1 MKMIL
6 RLTIV
11 SLMSPLLVAAV
22 AAAQVPREPPR
33 SAPTPPGGST
43 ELARVAKGDMSG
55 VQTMRQVTV
64 RTAAE
69 WQKLWK
75 EHSPEEKMPAVD
87 FNSNMVVGI
96 FLGSKPSAGYQVE
109 ILNVRPEGS
118 DLVVEYAQKQPGR
131 GMMSAQMLTE
141 PYDLVAV
148 PKHAGP
154 VRFVAVSR

>member
-1 MKMIL
+1 MLM
-6 RLTIV
+6 RLAFV
-11 SLMSPLLVAAV
+11 CSMAPLLAAAL
-22 AAAQVPREPPR
+22 AAAQVPQKPQPP
-33 SAPTPPGGST
+33 APTPPGGAAA
-43 ELARVAKGDMSG
+43 LARIAKGDMSG
-55 VQTMRQVTV
+55 VQTTRQVTV

-75 EHSPEEKMPAVD
+75 EHSPDEKMPAVD
-87 FNSNMVVGI
+87 FNSHMVVGV

-109 ILNVRPEGS
+109 ILNVRPEGN

-131 GMMSAQMLTE
+131 GMMTAQMLTE

-154 VRFVAVSR
+154 VRFVEVSR

>member
-1 MKMIL
+1 MIM
-6 RLTIV
+6 RLGIV
-11 SLMSPLLVAAV
+11 LFTSSLLVAAL
-22 AAAQVPREPPR
+22 AAAQV
-33 SAPTPPGGST
+33 TPPGDAAA
-43 ELARVAKGDMSG
+43 LARIAKGDMSG

-75 EHSPEEKMPAVD
+75 EHSPDEKMPVVD
-87 FNSNMVVGI
+87 FNSHMVVGI

-109 ILNVRPEGS
+109 ILSVRPEGNE
-118 DLVVEYAQKQPGR
+118 LVVEYAQKQPGR

-154 VRFVAVSR
+154 VRFVAASR

>member
-1 MKMIL
+1 MIM

-11 SLMSPLLVAAV
+11 LSMAPLLVAAL
-22 AAAQVPREPPR
+22 AAAQVPGKPQPPVP
-33 SAPTPPGGST
+33 APGGGT
-43 ELARVAKGDMSG
+43 ALARVAKGDMSG
-55 VQTMRQVTV
+55 IETMRQVTV

-75 EHSPEEKMPAVD
+75 EHAPDEKLPVVD
-87 FNSNMVVGI
+87 FNANMVVGI

-109 ILNVRPEGS
+109 IVSVRPEGN
-118 DLVVEYAQKQPGR
+118 DVVVQYAQKQPGR

-154 VRFVAVSR
+154 VRFVAVTR

>member
-1 MKMIL
+1 MIV
-6 RLTIV
+6 RLGIFSTA
-11 SLMSPLLVAAV
+11 SLLLAAL
-22 AAAQVPREPPR
+22 AAAQ
-33 SAPTPPGGST
+33 ATPPGGAPA
-43 ELARVAKGDMSG
+43 LARIAKGDMSG

-75 EHSPEEKMPAVD
+75 EHSPDEKMPAVD
-87 FNSNMVVGI
+87 FNANMVVGI

-131 GMMSAQMLTE
+131 GMMTAQMLTE

>member
-1 MKMIL
+1 MIL

-22 AAAQVPREPPR
+22 AAAQVPREPQRP
-33 SAPTPPGGST
+33 APTPPGGST

-75 EHSPEEKMPAVD
+75 EHSPDEKIPAVD

-109 ILNVRPEGS
+109 ILNVRPEGN
-118 DLVVEYAQKQPGR
+118 DLVVEYVQKQPGR

-154 VRFVAVSR
+154 VRFVVVSR